1 MTQEPSRGARQL
13 NVTLPRFTLDQIE
26 ALCAHW
32 GMTKTQ
38 LVIVA
43 IERMAQDMERG
54 DDPSVDPDAANE
66 ASKTYDASRDA

>member
-1 MTQEPSRGARQL
+1 MTQEPNRGARQL

-43 IERMAQDMERG
+43 IERMTQDMERG
-54 DDPSVDPDAANE
+54 EDPSADLDAANE
-66 ASKTYDASRDA
+66 ASKPDDGTQSD